1 MAKRHV
7 LNLTDKQEDALRKLR
22 NNGKQS
28 YIRERAAAI
37 LKIGSGM
44 SPHKVALSGLLK
56 KRKPDTVYSWLRRF
70 REQGIQGLYQKP
82 GRGRKP
88 SYAPMSEEDAETEL
102 QTLVE
107 SPPEPTSGHQTR
119 WTLQQIKVSV
129 PWLTDITV
137 QGVHQILSRCG
148 ISYKRGRAYIHSPDV
163 AYKQKMLYV
172 KQALEIAEQNRDTHV
187 ALYQDEFSFHRRP
200 TIAKDWTQRG
210 TKKPLAHQ
218 GLGSDQVC
226 FGIGALNAHTGD
238 VVYHQV
244 ESATVLATHAFYT
257 EVCERYPQAK
267 HIYIIQ
273 DNRPIHLHVRLLEAL
288 LPQNSAFDKPLP
300 PSWEKGNSKI
310 EKLPKLPIEI
320 IQLPTYAPW
329 TNPIEKLWRYAR
341 QSILHLHRLT
351 DEWETLQQRVMAFM
365 EQFIGGSEKLLR
377 YVGLSPV

>member
-7 LNLTDKQEDALRKLR
+7 LDLTDEQQDALHKLR
-22 NNGKQS
+22 DNGKQS

-44 SPHKVALSGLLK
+44 SPHNVALNGLLK
-56 KRKPDTVYSWLRRF
+56 KRKPDTVYDWLRRF

-88 SYAPMSEEDAETEL
+88 SYAPMSEEDAENEL
-102 QTLVE
+102 RTLVGR
-107 SPPEPTSGHQTR
+107 PPAPTSGHQTR
-119 WTLQQIKVSV
+119 WTLKEIRVSIS
-129 PWLTDITV
+129 WLNDLTL
-137 QGVHQILSRCG
+137 QGVRQILSRYG
-148 ISYKRGRAYIHSPDV
+148 LSYKRGRAYIHSPDA
-163 AYKQKMLYV
+163 AYEQKMQYV
-172 KQALEIAEQNRDTHV
+172 KQSLEIVEQNRDTHV

-226 FGIGALNAHTGD
+226 VGIGALNPHTGD
-238 VVYHQV
+238 VVYQQV
-244 ESATVLATHAFYT
+244 EKATVLATHAFYT
-257 EVCERYPQAK
+257 EVCERYPHAK
-267 HIYIIQ
+267 HIYMIQ

-320 IQLPTYAPW
+320 VQLPTYAPW
-329 TNPIEKLWRYAR
+329 TNPIEKLWRQAR
-341 QSILHLHRLT
+341 QAILHLHRLT
-351 DEWETLQQRVMAFM
+351 DEWENLQQRVMAFM
-365 EQFIGGSEKLLR
+365 EQFIGGSESLLR